1 MPARPSSAT
10 PPSVSATPLDDR
22 ACVLLKTLVESYIA
36 EGAPVGSRVLSR
48 ASGLDLSAATVR
60 NVMADLE
67 DLGFITSPHTSA
79 GRIPTPRGY
88 RFFVDS
94 LLTMQPLEQIDQA
107 RILSELASAKAK
119 AQPGQIIS
127 HASRL
132 LSDLTHFAGIVIAP
146 RLASTRIRQI
156 EFIALSEKRVLLVL
170 VTSDGNVQN
179 RILTTDRPYSSS
191 ELVEAANTLNQ
202 NFVGLE
208 LEQMRH
214 RVHDELTRIRA
225 DMQALMTAAL
235 TASSEA
241 LMPRESESIISG
253 ERNLLDVEDLSSN
266 MRRLRELFD
275 LFEQRTSLVR
285 LLDLSQQADGVRLY
299 IGQESG
305 IATLDEC
312 SVVTAP
318 YQVEGQVVGSV
329 GVIGPTRM
337 AYDRVIPIVDITA
350 RLLSSALTE
359 QAH

>member
-1 MPARPSSAT
+1 
-10 PPSVSATPLDDR
+10 
-22 ACVLLKTLVESYIA
+22 
-36 EGAPVGSRVLSR
+36 
-48 ASGLDLSAATVR
+48 
-60 NVMADLE
+60 
-67 DLGFITSPHTSA
+67 
-79 GRIPTPRGY
+79 
-88 RFFVDS
+88 
-94 LLTMQPLEQIDQA
+94 MQPLEQVDQA
-107 RILSELASAKAK
+107 RILSELAGARQ
-119 AQPGQIIS
+119 QPGQIIS

-132 LSDLTHFAGIVIAP
+132 LSDLTRFAGIVIAP
-146 RLASTRIRQI
+146 RHTSTRIRQV

-179 RILTTDRPYSSS
+179 RILTTDRPYSAS
-191 ELVEAANTLNQ
+191 ELIEAANTLNQ

-241 LMPRESESIISG
+241 LMPRESETIISG
-253 ERNLLDVEDLSSN
+253 EKNLLDVDDLSSN

-275 LFEQRTSLVR
+275 LFEQRTALVR
-285 LLDLSQQADGVRLY
+285 LLDLSQQAAGVRLY

-318 YQVEGQVVGSV
+318 YQVEGEVVGSV

-350 RLLSSALTE
+350 RLLSSALSE